1 MGRMAPG
8 NFIVSLHWHSRAGR
22 HVDRHWFG
30 GLGLASGELT
40 ELVESRARVARDPA
54 DIRSTSLYGWKHAW
68 PRLGRHYPRG
78 LLHEFPRS
86 DLRPFR
92 VLGMG
97 EKDLIADFNPPLAGI
112 GLNIEATRL
121 GNAEGP
127 ADIEGP
133 LATWLANGPGMQA
146 PLADCET
153 DFLAGTPFARPDE
166 TPDQRF
172 YARERLVDH
181 LDEVTRTD
189 LTRHYRQ
196 ALQPGMKVLDLMAS
210 WNSHLPADLPLDV
223 AGLGMNEAELAH
235 NPRLAE
241 RVVHDLNLHP
251 ALPFAD
257 AGFDAVLCALSIE
270 YLVDPLAVVREVGR
284 VLKPG
289 APLIVSFSD
298 RWFPPKAI
306 RLWSELHPFERVAF
320 VADLLRRSGSFGNL
334 QTESLQGRPAP
345 LGNWRPQRRP
355 HADPLFIVTGQR
367 I

>member
-1 MGRMAPG
+1 MAAMAPV
-8 NFIVSLHWHSRAGR
+8 NYIVSLSWHSRAGC
-22 HVDRHWFG
+22 HIDRHWLG
-30 GLGLASGELT
+30 GV
-40 ELVESRARVARDPA
+40 ELVPEEIRELIASIARVARDPGQV
-54 DIRSTSLYGWKHAW
+54 RNSSLYGWKHT
-68 PRLGRHYPRG
+68 PPCLGRHYPRG
-78 LLHEFPRS
+78 LLHEFPRA

-92 VLGMG
+92 VLGVE
-97 EKDLIADFNPPLAGI
+97 EKQVLADFNSPLAG
-112 GLNIEATRL
+112 LDLTVDVEAD
-121 GNAEGP
+121 GAAENSVDP
-127 ADIEGP
+127 A
-133 LATWLANGPGMQA
+133 ATVAAWLANGPGMQA

-181 LDEVTRTD
+181 LDDVTRAD
-189 LTRHYRQ
+189 LTQHYRQ

-289 APLIVSFSD
+289 APFVISFSD

-320 VADLLRRSGSFGNL
+320 VADLLRRSGSFRNL